1 MYFCQKNQQFW
12 FSSFFTTTSIRGW
25 FLANLATLP
34 PPHGSPHPTT
44 HLTTYLYVF
53 CVQRAQKPCLMIKI
67 QLLLNFSKV
76 GGGKSILAFF
86 GLWWPS
92 FSATGSPGVAQK
104 CQTRVSPCY
113 TYGNPCQ
120 NICRACSINFMQ
132 FLNTP
137 YRRLK
142 TYNLLYSLRYTDSLR
157 HTVSCYLRPD
167 KELFTLSACCSYSA
181 DL

>member
-1 MYFCQKNQQFW
+1 M
-12 FSSFFTTTSIRGW
+12 
-25 FLANLATLP
+25 ANLATLP

-67 QLLLNFSKV
+67 QLLLHFSKV

-137 YRRLK
+137 TMETWMRNFKVRIWIYYLAHMFITSLIKQYLHLK
-142 TYNLLYSLRYTDSLR
+142 
-157 HTVSCYLRPD
+157 
-167 KELFTLSACCSYSA
+167 
-181 DL
+181 

>member
-12 FSSFFTTTSIRGW
+12 FLSFFTTTSIRGW

-67 QLLLNFSKV
+67 QLLLHFSKV

-137 YRRLK
+137 ISHQDKNCKNWQKLFHF
-142 TYNLLYSLRYTDSLR
+142 SLEICGFFL
-157 HTVSCYLRPD
+157 
-167 KELFTLSACCSYSA
+167 
-181 DL
+181 

>member
-1 MYFCQKNQQFW
+1 MEVVVKNDENQNCQFFCRIPLNEMYFCQKNQQFW
-12 FSSFFTTTSIRGW
+12 FLSFFTTTSIRGW

-53 CVQRAQKPCLMIKI
+53 CVQRAQKLCLMIKI
-67 QLLLNFSKV
+67 QLLLHFSKV

-137 YRRLK
+137 PP
-142 TYNLLYSLRYTDSLR
+142 
-157 HTVSCYLRPD
+157 HC
-167 KELFTLSACCSYSA
+167 
-181 DL
+181 